1 MKSFLITNLIKIW
14 ILINF
19 FKLFNTINS
28 PELMNGLHEMLVN
41 LIFAVI
47 MDPKESLNNNVT
59 LAFLGSVSEK
69 LRIKCDWSNE
79 AYQTAIQACV
89 RKNLGAGKTSFLD
102 KFYDDKDKRNGP
114 YIRKIIGEIEDITIP
129 SSMFENQVTKAELDV
144 CFRFFN
150 RQDSLVAVIA
160 SELSDL
166 HLNDKGMSSF
176 DAFQTGPLRKQLKYC
191 NCL

>member
-1 MKSFLITNLIKIW
+1 
-14 ILINF
+14 
-19 FKLFNTINS
+19 
-28 PELMNGLHEMLVN
+28 MNGLHEMLVN

-47 MDPKESLNNNVT
+47 MDPKESLNNHVT

-79 AYQTAIQACV
+79 AYQTAIRACV
-89 RKNLGAGKTSFLD
+89 RKNTGKNKDTFMQ
-102 KFYDDKDKRNGP
+102 KFFEPTDTVNGP
-114 YIRKIIGEIEDITIP
+114 YLRKIVAEVEEMTIP

-150 RQDSLVAVIA
+150 RQDSMIAIIA
-160 SELSDL
+160 SEMSDL

-176 DAFQTGPLRKQLKYC
+176 DAFQSGPLRNGSEK
-191 NCL
+191 